1 MKVKTEEFKK
11 DLPSDLSSEE
21 TIVHQCREIRRMKV
35 NYTKKCDENKQ
46 LTQEIEDK
54 YGENKQ
60 LTQEIEIKTRKFLDY
75 WKR

>member
-1 MKVKTEEFKK
+1 
-11 DLPSDLSSEE
+11 
-21 TIVHQCREIRRMKV
+21 MKV